1 MAALV
6 PPDRPFSNRARRFA
20 ILERRHQV
28 IRLYC
33 QGVYQSEI
41 ARLVGVDTATVCR
54 DLQALHE
61 EWKAEH
67 AEALERRKA
76 EQLAKID
83 HEETVA
89 WEAWER
95 SCQDAESEDTVTV
108 SGRTTKDGAALPD
121 LTRTTRSRKGQAG
134 DPRFLERVS
143 WCIEQRC
150 KLLRLYPEKTIRHR
164 HGGDPDAPPVSISLE
179 AFKALPVE
187 EKLRV
192 LNERL
197 LLPAPGPA
205 APPILDARPPGAQ
218 GNEGSTEG
226 GGG

>member
-1 MAALV
+1 MATLV

-121 LTRTTRSRKGQAG
+121 LTRTA
-134 DPRFLERVS
+134 
-143 WCIEQRC
+143 
-150 KLLRLYPEKTIRHR
+150 
-164 HGGDPDAPPVSISLE
+164 
-179 AFKALPVE
+179 
-187 EKLRV
+187 
-192 LNERL
+192 
-197 LLPAPGPA
+197 
-205 APPILDARPPGAQ
+205 
-218 GNEGSTEG
+218 
-226 GGG
+226 